1 MTKITT
7 IEKAMSHFAYRL
19 QNGRYEPNQKDL
31 DAFKFMAEW
40 INREKAKQ
48 IKEEVLFGKLFCYV
62 FAQEIEFYKGN
73 FSLAQK
79 KIHEYLKHPIEH
91 YYQDFISKANKT
103 ALDVYSDSLG
113 LNKKHPSKRTEEE
126 IENDSKIISENQKE
140 MEKYI
145 NGIFEDG
152 KVFKSLNNTISEF
165 INVYKS
171 LP

>member
-1 MTKITT
+1 MRKVRNIQQ
-7 IEKAMSHFAYRL
+7 AMEHLAYRL
-19 QNGRYEPNQKDL
+19 QNGKYEPNQKDV
-31 DAFKFMAEW
+31 DAFKFIGEW
-40 INREKAKQ
+40 INREKAIEIRNQ
-48 IKEEVLFGKLFCYV
+48 VLFGKLFCHV
-62 FAQEIEFYKGN
+62 FAQEVEFYKGD
-73 FSLAQK
+73 FDLAQK
-79 KIHEYLKHPIEH
+79 KMHEYLKHPIEH
-91 YYQDFISKANKT
+91 YYQDFISKVNKT
-103 ALDVYSDSLG
+103 VLDVYSDSLG
-113 LNKKHPSKRTEEE
+113 LNKKHPGTRTEEE

>member
-91 YYQDFISKANKT
+91 YYNDFTNKINRI
-103 ALDVYSDSLG
+103 ALDSYSNSLG
-113 LNKKHPSKRTEEE
+113 LSQKHNATRSLQEEE
-126 IENDSKIISENQKE
+126 KDSKLINENQEE
-140 MEKYI
+140 MLNYI
-145 NGIFEDG
+145 NGIYKEEQIY
-152 KVFKSLNNTISEF
+152 KSLNNTISEF
-165 INVYKS
+165 INVYKK